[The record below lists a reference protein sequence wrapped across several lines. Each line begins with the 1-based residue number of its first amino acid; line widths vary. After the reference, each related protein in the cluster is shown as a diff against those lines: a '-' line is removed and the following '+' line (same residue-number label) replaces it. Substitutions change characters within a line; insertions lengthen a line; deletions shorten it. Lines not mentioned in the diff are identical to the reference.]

1 MSSPNLSGPDEAPP
15 GADEATANV
24 RIAVADDHPLWV
36 RALVAMLDGAPGLE
50 VVETCA
56 TAAEVL
62 DRCADGIDVLLL
74 DYQMPP
80 GTALDVLRGLQ
91 QRGASARVVVLSA
104 FTEEMMVRSVI
115 DAGASGY
122 LSKTETLD
130 DLPELLVRVHQ
141 GETVLSDEAREALA
155 AGAPRPELSVRERQ
169 VLDLAASGLTD
180 EAIARR
186 LGVSRHTIRTYLTRL
201 FGKLGAANRAEAVA
215 LAARGDVLPTVHG
228 A

>member
-1 MSSPNLSGPDEAPP
+1 LSSLSPSAPDAFSGVAVPAPP
-15 GADEATANV
+15 L

-36 RALVAMLDGAPGLE
+36 RALVAMLDGAPELE
-50 VVETCA
+50 VVETCS

-62 DRCADGIDVLLL
+62 DRCADGIDVLVL

-80 GTALDVLRGLQ
+80 GTALDVLAGL
-91 QRGASARVVVLSA
+91 RRLGAIARVVVLSA

-115 DAGASGY
+115 EAGATGY

-130 DLPELLVRVHQ
+130 DLPELLTRVAQ
-141 GETVLSDEAREALA
+141 GHTVLSDEARAALA
-155 AGAPRPELSVRERQ
+155 STAARPELSVRERQ
-169 VLDLAASGLTD
+169 VLDLAAAGLTD

-215 LAARGDVLPTVHG
+215 LAARGDVLPMGPG